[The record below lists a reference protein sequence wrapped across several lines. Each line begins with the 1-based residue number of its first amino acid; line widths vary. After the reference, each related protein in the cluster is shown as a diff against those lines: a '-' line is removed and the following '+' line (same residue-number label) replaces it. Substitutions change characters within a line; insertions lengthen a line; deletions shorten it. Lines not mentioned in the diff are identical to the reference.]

1 MKVIRVTRNDL
12 GTTVWTSTPLDD
24 PKQIERMEANLKHS
38 MAKDLFTIEIVECS
52 PVRSRTV

>member
-24 PKQIERMEANLKHS
+24 PKQIDRIETNLKHS
-38 MAKDLFTIEIVECS
+38 MSSSMFTITTEELTA
-52 PVRSRTV
+52 P

>member
-12 GTTVWTSTPLDD
+12 GIPVWTSGPLDD
-24 PKQIERMEANLKHS
+24 PVQIERIETNLKHS
-38 MAKDLFTIEIVECS
+38 MSTSMFTIETVECS